1 MMKKQLLT
9 SSLFRLI
16 EKIIVIVTSLM
27 LTPYLINVLGDK
39 DYGLWIL
46 ILSVLGWF
54 NVIDLGFPTAVQRQ
68 ITIALEGGNNKRVNI
83 VFSTSIVLFGGL
95 GVLSAIGMLALA
107 AFPSLFG
114 VNTEAESIFSVALL
128 VFAIK
133 VLWDFLMNAFHGF
146 FAGLLRFDIDANIS
160 SLNAILKALLVFIL
174 IPELHIWGA
183 IIATLAAD
191 VVSNV
196 LKVIYTKKLYKPLKF
211 SFNYVSVKEI
221 KSLFSFSKHVVASGI
236 AQTLNSKVDPILV
249 SRLFDLQSV
258 AFYSVASRL
267 SAHVQSLASSV
278 TGIFGPVY
286 TKMVARGEDLG
297 VMFTKTTSINLFVAS
312 SLFLPLY
319 VLGELFI
326 RLWVGEKFTAAIYIT
341 YFFILVALCRT
352 LSSSV
357 VSILFA
363 QANHKLVSVVNLI
376 GALANIGLSIILGLN
391 FGLVGVAA
399 GTALGFLLS
408 DVFLKLLILNRYNDY
423 KILSAFWLFVKSV
436 CLVFLGGALGSYLI
450 SFIEMSTWGDLLIM
464 SSIIFPISLILS
476 WLFLLDKELK
486 KTTFELIYSK
496 FKR

>member
-1 MMKKQLLT
+1 MKKQLLT
-9 SSLFRLI
+9 SSFFRLI
-16 EKIIVIVTSLM
+16 EKVVVIVTSLM
-27 LTPYLINVLGDK
+27 LTPYLISVLGDK

-68 ITIALEGGNNKRVNI
+68 ITMALERGDSKRVNI
-83 VFSTSIVLFGGL
+83 VFATSLVLFGGL
-95 GVLSAIGMLALA
+95 GILSAIGMLILA
-107 AFPSLFG
+107 AFPSIFG
-114 VNTEAESIFSVALL
+114 VNTETESIFSLALII
-128 VFAIK
+128 FAFK

-160 SLNAILKALLVFIL
+160 SLNAILKALLVYIL
-174 IPELHIWGA
+174 IPELDIWGA

-191 VVSNV
+191 IVSNF
-196 LKVIYTKKLYKPLKF
+196 LKIIYTRKIYKPLKF
-211 SFNYVSVKEI
+211 NFSYVSIEEI
-221 KSLFSFSKHVVASGI
+221 KALFSFSKHVVASGI

-278 TGIFGPVY
+278 TGVFGPVY

-326 RLWVGEKFTAAIYIT
+326 KLWVGEKFTTAIYIT

-352 LSSSV
+352 FASSV

-376 GALANIGLSIILGLN
+376 GALTNIGLSIILGLN

-408 DVFLKLLILNRYNDY
+408 DVFLKLIILNRYNNY
-423 KILSAFWLFVKSV
+423 NIVSAFWLFLKSV
-436 CLVFLGGALGSYLI
+436 FLVFIGGAVGSYFI
-450 SFIEMSTWGDLLIM
+450 SFIAMNTWGDLLIM
-464 SSIIFPISLILS
+464 SAIIFPISLILS
-476 WLFLLDKELK
+476 WLLLLDKELK
-486 KTTFELIYSK
+486 KTTFELVYLR
-496 FKR
+496 FKS